1 MPEYSSGDRDRAA
14 DVPDAGAPP
23 GRPDEWVAPG
33 VTQVPTTPAGPESLT
48 LAYTVTVNDITATVL
63 DHRATLKLY
72 EARMWR
78 TGWLRGLPML
88 GLTLGLV
95 LVTNLFMFEL
105 DVTWSVLSTLA
116 LGALFAL
123 VRWSQI
129 DHAIKRSLPAALEQQ
144 ALRELAQR
152 GDERRIVADAAGVT
166 LADAAATARFG
177 WGQVR
182 LSETERHILLTVG
195 PATWAIPK
203 WLGEPLATFVQ
214 FARSHGAS

>member
-1 MPEYSSGDRDRAA
+1 MS
-14 DVPDAGAPP
+14 
-23 GRPDEWVAPG
+23 
-33 VTQVPTTPAGPESLT
+33 
-48 LAYTVTVNDITATVL
+48 LAYTVTVNDMTASVL
-63 DHRATLKLY
+63 DHRATRKLY
-72 EARMWR
+72 EARMWK

-116 LGALFAL
+116 LGGLFAL

-182 LSETERHILLTVG
+182 LSETERYILLTVG
-195 PATWAIPK
+195 AATWAIPK
-203 WLGEPLATFVQ
+203 RLGEPLATFVQ